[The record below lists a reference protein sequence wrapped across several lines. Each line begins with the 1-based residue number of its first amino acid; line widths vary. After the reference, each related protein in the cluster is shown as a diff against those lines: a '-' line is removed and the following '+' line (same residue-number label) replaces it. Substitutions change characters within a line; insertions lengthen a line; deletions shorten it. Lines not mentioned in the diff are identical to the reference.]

1 MIKYYEIQY
10 GRWAGLVEKKRYY
23 KQSDDKIVY
32 IEFTIR
38 TKSKCTRVEVGTI
51 SQITFSG
58 YKQSLSEIKYE
69 KFNSAMKRGVKMLF
83 SFNNLK

>member
-1 MIKYYEIQY
+1 MTKYYEIQY

-38 TKSKCTRVEVGTI
+38 TKSKRTRVEVGTV

-58 YKQSLSEIKYE
+58 YKRSLSEITYK
-69 KFNSAMKRGVKMLF
+69 KFNSTMRRGMKIIF
-83 SFNNLK
+83 SFSK